1 MDPVTTTTAKPEL
14 KSWARSVWA
23 QCRTPLAQSVPAW
36 IVARLLVIA
45 ALALAHYLVDQL
57 GVRDALVRQSVR
69 AGLLTWDGGYYADI
83 ASKGYAAISRDSL
96 RFFPLVPMLAKPFI
110 WVGIP
115 ARAAVVIVSNVSALI
130 AAGLL
135 YALVRR
141 EGRDEALATRAT
153 WLLALAPAAFVF
165 VLGYTEASTIALAV
179 GMFLALRTQRW
190 WVAAGLGVLVG
201 LSRPSGLI
209 LALPALIEVARGIR
223 GLPVKEYVA
232 RAAAVISPAIGTLL
246 YLTWVWDRF
255 GDFWLPYS
263 IQTEAGRRGSFADPF
278 ETIGDA
284 LRGLFNGNTIGT
296 GLHVPWLL
304 VAVVLIVICFRTWPA
319 SYGALA
325 AAGIGSAVVSSNLDS
340 FERYALAA
348 FPLVLV
354 AASLTASR
362 RIERAVLVLSGAA
375 MTLYALLAFL
385 HAYVP

>member
-1 MDPVTTTTAKPEL
+1 MTTTVTEPERT
-14 KSWARSVWA
+14 SWAKAAWVKS
-23 QCRTPLAQSVPAW
+23 RTPLAQSLPAW
-36 IVARLLVIA
+36 IVARVLVVA

-57 GVRDALVRQSVR
+57 NVRDLLIRDSVR
-69 AGLLTWDGGYYADI
+69 AGLLTWDGGYYVDI
-83 ASKGYAAISRDSL
+83 ASKGYAAMSRDSL
-96 RFFPLVPMLAKPFI
+96 RFFPLFPMLAKPFI

-115 ARAAVVIVSNVSALI
+115 ARAAVVIVSNASALI

-135 YALVRR
+135 YTLARQ
-141 EGRDEALATRAT
+141 EGRDAEFASRAT
-153 WLLALAPAAFVF
+153 WLLALAPAAFVL
-165 VLGYTEASTIALAV
+165 VLGYSEATTIALAI
-179 GMFLALRTQRW
+179 GMFLALRGKRW
-190 WVAAGLGVLVG
+190 WIAAGLGVLIG

-209 LALPALIEVARGIR
+209 LTLPAVIEGARGIR
-223 GLPVKEYVA
+223 GLSVKEYVA
-232 RAAAVISPAIGTLL
+232 RAAAVIGPAVGTLI
-246 YLTWVWDRF
+246 YLTWVWDQF

-263 IQTEAGRRGSFADPF
+263 IQTQTGRRGSFADPF
-278 ETIGDA
+278 ETISDA

-304 VAVVLIVICFRTWPA
+304 FVVVLIVICFRTWPA

-325 AAGIGSAVVSSNLDS
+325 AAGIASAIISSNLDS

-354 AASLTASR
+354 AASLTTSHR
-362 RIERAVLVLSGAA
+362 VERGVLVLSGSA